1 MRVFFC
7 CVYICPFCR
16 RKKRLKCRLDDRR
29 SSRECRQKI
38 IIDTFAFFPLLS
50 SGIGPK
56 KPIHGITSA
65 TGHNCCPV
73 CGAQIP
79 AEELESHFSA
89 ELNRIAKS
97 NMYNERQEIRRTLS
111 MEIHAVQSTLQ
122 SRSSRWEVR
131 IN

>member
-1 MRVFFC
+1 MVYSDENIIMSSVVDDKKKSFILIGILTLFSFF
-7 CVYICPFCR
+7 YIEN
-16 RKKRLKCRLDDRR
+16 L
-29 SSRECRQKI
+29 
-38 IIDTFAFFPLLS
+38 

-56 KPIHGITSA
+56 KPLHGVTSA
-65 TGHNCCPV
+65 TGLNCCPV
-73 CGAQIP
+73 CGVQIP

-89 ELNRIAKS
+89 ELGRIAKS

-131 IN
+131 F